1 MLLVLLLIGTFF
13 LEGPNPDVVGYQALG
28 SHNCQP
34 VHGATLT
41 RALVFTHLADPD
53 ENLGVA
59 SVTACQFHPDD
70 PLPKL
75 PTNGYWFT
83 GISTCVPTVAAF
95 IAQWVF
101 GPQQSMVDGG
111 CDDSGPVLGD
121 EVARAFPLRPR
132 HLKIGICH
140 VVNHVIKH
148 CDWD

>member
-34 VHGATLT
+34 IHGATLT

-59 SVTACQFHPDD
+59 SVTACQFHSDD

-83 GISTCVPTVAAF
+83 GISTCVPTAAAF

-101 GPQQSMVDGG
+101 
-111 CDDSGPVLGD
+111 
-121 EVARAFPLRPR
+121 
-132 HLKIGICH
+132 
-140 VVNHVIKH
+140 
-148 CDWD
+148 